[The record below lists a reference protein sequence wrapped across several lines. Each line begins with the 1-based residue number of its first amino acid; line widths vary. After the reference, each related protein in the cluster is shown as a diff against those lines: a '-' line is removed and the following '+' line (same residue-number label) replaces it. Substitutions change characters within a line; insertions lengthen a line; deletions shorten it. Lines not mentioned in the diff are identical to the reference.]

1 MKREPCATI
10 QDSMRLGI
18 DESGALGII
27 RMKKLITIPQKHRTE
42 RKASVIPA
50 M

>member
-10 QDSMRLGI
+10 QDSMRLDI

-27 RMKKLITIPQKHRTE
+27 RRKKLISIH
-42 RKASVIPA
+42 
-50 M
+50 